1 MMTLKK
7 TRFRG
12 RVIIGPAD
20 HMLRANRITSS
31 VELSEKRRFTRFQ
44 APQNAFALL
53 RGPAGKLGQIID
65 ISKGGLALRYVANS
79 GQPSKSSQ
87 LDIFLA
93 NNDFNLEKV
102 SFEIVSDFEIGK
114 QGPSSSITMRR
125 CGVQFGPLNQDHISR
140 LEYFIQNYSLGVVP

>member
-7 TRFRG
+7 ARFRG
-12 RVIIGPAD
+12 RLIIGPT
-20 HMLRANRITSS
+20 HHILRANRITSS
-31 VELSEKRRFTRFQ
+31 VELPEKRRFTRFQ
-44 APQNAFALL
+44 APENSFALL

-65 ISKGGLALRYVANS
+65 ISKGGLALRYVANN

-93 NNDFNLEKV
+93 DNGFSLEKV

-125 CGVQFGPLNQDHISR
+125 CGVQFGSLNQDHIFQ
-140 LEYFIQNYSLGVVP
+140 LEYFIKNYSLGVVP